1 MPTVPLRNRA
11 NRKGTRQMLLLRKII
26 TPRRFAAASA
36 FLGAIFLSL
45 LLFVW
50 PNLQGYR
57 QSLLIYSALNGNTGR
72 MKLLLALGADANEL
86 ECQTA
91 YCLTPLVAAASAN
104 RSAAVQMLMAHG
116 ADINKKLKRGQTALM
131 FASYHGDTEMVKLL
145 IASGADVNAD
155 CDGDTALG
163 WAKQKGHEDVA
174 KLLIEAGATK

>member
-1 MPTVPLRNRA
+1 MQSYQQPL
-11 NRKGTRQMLLLRKII
+11 TI
-26 TPRRFAAASA
+26 TPRRFGAASA

-45 LLFVW
+45 LLFIG
-50 PNLQGYR
+50 PKLQGQR
-57 QSLLIYSALNGNTGR
+57 QAFLVYSALNGNISR

-104 RSAAVQMLMAHG
+104 QSAAVQMLIARG
-116 ADINKKLKRGQTALM
+116 ADVNKKLKRGQTALM
-131 FASYHGDTEMVKLL
+131 IASFHGDTEMVKLL

-155 CDGDTALG
+155 YEGDTALS
-163 WAKQKGHEDVA
+163 WAKQKGHQDVA